1 MTNTLFVDS
10 HCHLDRYADP
20 ESVLREA
27 RQHKIVVVAVTDS
40 PSSFRR
46 QNAHFGDDSFLR
58 SALGLHP
65 LRAARLTGGEVERFF
80 SSLGQTDYIGE
91 IGIDGSR
98 QGRTTKG
105 RQIQLFERVLAE
117 PRIKEKVLTVHS
129 RGAEK
134 EVVERIEAV
143 SATGILHWYTG
154 LLSIA
159 ERALA
164 AGLYFSINPSMI
176 RSKSGQRLI
185 QLLPRDRVLTETDG
199 PYSRVGSRES
209 RPTDIPRVVKGLAD
223 IWGLQEHEAAV
234 MVVQNMARL
243 YSSVATSAP

>member
-1 MTNTLFVDS
+1 
-10 HCHLDRYADP
+10 
-20 ESVLREA
+20 
-27 RQHKIVVVAVTDS
+27 
-40 PSSFRR
+40 
-46 QNAHFGDDSFLR
+46 
-58 SALGLHP
+58 
-65 LRAARLTGGEVERFF
+65 LTGGEVERFF